1 MGGTPVGGTVR
12 VDARTSVLPGPVD
25 LGAELQRIADRVRDT
40 SVARAVLI
48 SSAVGDRLEVVA
60 VAGAV
65 NGGRDALGDTWQRA
79 DLDRCLEEAQQHG
92 RLHFTRRRSR
102 TYLELQNGE
111 TSGVLGDSG
120 TLLAPLRTAD
130 GVLVGVVAADGPVDP
145 AVLGPGACEL
155 LEVYAGQARLVL
167 HHLRERDRLD
177 ERFRMSELIQ
187 SVLQRAAAEADVPA
201 VLDSLAESL
210 IDLVGARGS
219 WVCVESAAGGH
230 ADAASYPRE
239 VAGRLGP
246 DICAVVEPVVEICRQ
261 GDRLLA
267 DPDDDTLASL
277 AALAGHDRALL
288 AAVGS
293 GTTAARGAL
302 LVFRDADDQPWSD
315 DEREAL
321 LTLGHRL
328 GPVVRGVA
336 ARDREGRVVEELR
349 ELDRYKRDLV
359 ASISHD
365 LKTPLTSI
373 ELNAELLEEEGLASA
388 SGGERVAAIRRS
400 AQRLDRLVD
409 DLLALARAE
418 ETTPGVAPETDVVE
432 LVREAWQHVEDEAQ
446 QRGVHLH
453 ADLPETLPLAV
464 DADALRRV
472 FVQLVSNAVK
482 FSLPAG
488 QVRLV
493 LRRVGDEVELRCSDD
508 GIGIAPS
515 DRDAVFDMFRRSRDA
530 RTRGVPGSGM
540 GLAIAQRIVSRLGG
554 AIELESATGSGTTFT
569 VRLPAS

>member
-12 VDARTSVLPGPVD
+12 VDARASVLHGPVD

-48 SSAVGDRLEVVA
+48 SSALGERLEILA

-65 NGGRDALGDTWQRA
+65 SGGREVLGDTWQRA
-79 DLDRCLEEAQQHG
+79 DLDRCLDEAQQHG

-102 TYLELQNGE
+102 AYLELQNGE

-120 TLLAPLRTAD
+120 TLLAPLWTAD
-130 GVLVGVVAADGPVDP
+130 GELVGVVSADGPVDP
-145 AVLGPGACEL
+145 AVLGPAACEL

-187 SVLQRAAAEADVPA
+187 SVLQRAAAGADVPA
-201 VLDSLAESL
+201 VLDSLAESVL
-210 IDLVGARGS
+210 DLVGARGS
-219 WVCVESAAGGH
+219 WVCVESAAAGSH

-288 AAVGS
+288 AAVDS
-293 GTTAARGAL
+293 GTTARGAL
-302 LVFRDADDQPWSD
+302 LVFRDADDPPWSD

-328 GPVVRGVA
+328 GPVVDGVA

-373 ELNAELLEEEGLASA
+373 ELNAELLEQEGLASA

-418 ETTPGVAPETDVVE
+418 ETTPGLAPETDVVE
-432 LVREAWQHVEDEAQ
+432 LVREAWQHVEVEAQ

-464 DADALRRV
+464 DADVLRRV

-508 GIGIAPS
+508 GIGIAAS

-554 AIELESATGSGTTFT
+554 AIELESATRSGTTFT
-569 VRLPAS
+569 VRLPAG